1 MYILITGEDGPTHQ
15 PIETVAGLRA
25 LPNILVIR
33 PADGNE
39 VSGAYF
45 AAISNLD
52 RPSVICL
59 SRQNLPQL
67 EGSSIENTLKGGY
80 VLKECTDANITL
92 TGTGSEMS
100 IVVEASKKLES
111 EGIKTRIVSLP
122 CFELFEEQSIEYKS
136 SVFPDGIP
144 ILSVEALA
152 TFGWSK
158 YAHANVGMTG
168 FGSSGPY
175 QQLYKK
181 YGFTAE
187 NISEK
192 AKKTIGFYQKTSV
205 PSVIYKPF

>member
-1 MYILITGEDGPTHQ
+1 M
-15 PIETVAGLRA
+15 VF
-25 LPNILVIR
+25 R

-39 VSGAYF
+39 VSGAYL
-45 AAISNLD
+45 AAISNLN
-52 RPSVICL
+52 RPSVFCL
-59 SRQNLPQL
+59 SRQNLPHL
-67 EGSSIENTLKGGY
+67 EGSSVENTLKGGY
-80 VLKECTDANITL
+80 VLKECTDAKITL
-92 TGTGSEMS
+92 TGTGSEIS

-111 EGIKTRIVSLP
+111 EGVKTRVVSLP
-122 CFELFEEQSIEYKS
+122 CFELFEEQSIDYKS

-158 YAHANVGMTG
+158 FAHANIGMTI

-192 AKKTIGFYQKTSV
+192 AKKTIEFYQTTPV
-205 PSVIYKPF
+205 PSVIHKPF